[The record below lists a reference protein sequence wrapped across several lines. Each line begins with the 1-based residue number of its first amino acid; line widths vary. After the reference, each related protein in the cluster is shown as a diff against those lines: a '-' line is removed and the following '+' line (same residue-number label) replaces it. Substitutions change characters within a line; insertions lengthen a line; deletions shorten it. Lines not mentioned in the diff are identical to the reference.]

1 MDGGGGKRVSEVI
14 VMFELQRQLLGDFD
28 GAKRSALEREFDTCR
43 QSLKREMDAGVS
55 RQEFEV
61 LAAIADA
68 IRAATEVI
76 NTISMA
82 YRDKEIPQP
91 WR

>member
-1 MDGGGGKRVSEVI
+1 MDSREKRMTDVMA
-14 VMFELQRQLLGDFD
+14 MFELQRQLLRDFD

-43 QSLKREMDAGVS
+43 QSLKREMDVGVS

-61 LAAIADA
+61 LAVMLDA
-68 IRAATEVI
+68 IDAATEI
-76 NTISMA
+76 IISIWSE
-82 YRDKEIPQP
+82 YRDKELPLG